1 MHTVIANKWTKAE
14 CFQHVIHLKTYVNRY
29 LFVHCRCTYCTF
41 ATHMKGTL
49 VKHLRTHT
57 KERPFSCKTCGKTFT
72 NHSSLAMHNR
82 SHLGKFIIVRLN
94 LIEVKLIWSL
104 KLYIFPEQ
112 KTNKQTN
119 IVRQHKIL
127 FPQGVQRSMKVN
139 ITVQGQNI
147 TDKSDN

>member
-1 MHTVIANKWTKAE
+1 
-14 CFQHVIHLKTYVNRY
+14 
-29 LFVHCRCTYCTF
+29 
-41 ATHMKGTL
+41 
-49 VKHLRTHT
+49 
-57 KERPFSCKTCGKTFT
+57 
-72 NHSSLAMHNR
+72 MHNR
-82 SHLGKFIIVRLN
+82 SHLGRFIIVRLN
-94 LIEVKLIWSL
+94 LIEVKLFWSL

-147 TDKSDN
+147 IDKSDN